1 MKKIYMCVY
10 KVVEV
15 NSTGSLIVY
24 FTSEYIKEA
33 IYYFDLVVKSH
44 NRDNFFIMKESRE
57 IIKC

>member
-15 NSTGSLIVY
+15 NSTGSLTVY